1 MPPTAP
7 DSSAAQIITA
17 LSWWTVVSPAAVL
30 AATVLCARRPR
41 LRGALTAAALLP
53 ALLTL
58 LPVAVMHGGLAAAA
72 ASAGAL
78 SVGAAIALSATGLW
92 HAPAGRTEARA
103 AAALVTGVAGGMAGA
118 VGLFLARLLS

>member
-58 LPVAVMHGGLAAAA
+58 LPVA
-72 ASAGAL
+72 L
-78 SVGAAIALSATGLW
+78 SLIHISEPT
-92 HAPAGRTEARA
+92 
-103 AAALVTGVAGGMAGA
+103 
-118 VGLFLARLLS
+118 RLLSISYAVFCLKKKNNNTKSIK